1 MVQLHG
7 LIHDPPRAMLVY
19 EYAPEGSLLSLLE
32 CNSPSLTLRRRM
44 ELAVDIADAME
55 FVASKNMVHRDLRA

>member
-1 MVQLHG
+1 
-7 LIHDPPRAMLVY
+7 MLVY